1 MAEVSLSAADVK
13 SKAREFGADLVGI
26 ASAASLEDDPHP
38 PSGVLKGARSLVVMA
53 RRFMYGGVRLREAT
67 ARTHHYATELGLT
80 ELEDAALKMT
90 FYLEDAG
97 HPSLMVPA
105 SASRSKQEDM
115 AGEGPLSLPHAAV
128 EAGLGTLG
136 LNGMLLTRKF
146 GPRVILT
153 VVLTYA
159 DLEPDQRMTQAL
171 CLGEEC
177 GRCLL
182 TCPGDAIRHWA
193 LDVPA
198 CRPYSAPYD
207 YPFFQEHVAQITS
220 EPDPAKKWEKATST
234 DSLMIWQSMLRGV
247 GIITGCTR
255 CQDVCPVGED
265 YERHLADVLDE
276 IPEETEEKRER
287 LADYRESAAVGVRPP
302 SFYRQRRWIGEL
314 GSGGA

>member
-1 MAEVSLSAADVK
+1 MTGSLTSAEVK
-13 SKAREFGADLVGI
+13 SEAREFGADLVGI

-38 PSGVLKGARSLVVMA
+38 PSSVLKGARSLVVMG
-53 RRFMYGGVRLREAT
+53 RRFMYGGVRLRDGT

-90 FYLEDAG
+90 FYLEDEG
-97 HPSLMVPA
+97 YPSLMVPA

-115 AGEGPLSLPHAAV
+115 ASEGPLSLPHAAV

-136 LNGMLLTRKF
+136 LNGMLLTPKF

-159 DLEPDQRMTQAL
+159 ELEPDQRMTDAL

-193 LDVPA
+193 LDVGS

-207 YPFFQEHVAQITS
+207 YPFFQEHVAKITT

-265 YERHLADVLDE
+265 YQRHLADLLDE
-276 IPEETEEKRER
+276 IPEETEEKRAR
-287 LADYRESAAVGVRPP
+287 LAEIQERAAAGKRPA
-302 SFYRQRRWIGEL
+302 SFDRQRRWIGNL
-314 GSGGA
+314 RSDGF